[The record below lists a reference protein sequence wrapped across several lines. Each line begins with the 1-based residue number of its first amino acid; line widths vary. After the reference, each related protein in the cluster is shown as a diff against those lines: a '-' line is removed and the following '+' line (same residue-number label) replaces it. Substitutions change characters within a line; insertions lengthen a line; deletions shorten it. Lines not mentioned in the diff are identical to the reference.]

1 MRDYEQHRGG
11 GRRFVWMREHD
22 TCKETYDERIRLC
35 FAIYITLG
43 YVIQGLSSQLQHRR
57 TIFLVRDSEGCP
69 LFRQASTDVL
79 TTGVTDDDDVPCSCA
94 GVALSL
100 RDLRFWHDIGIQ
112 LEVREQIVRKPLG
125 NRHGAVQSSPRD
137 HDFEPSGGAQD

>member
-1 MRDYEQHRGG
+1 MNSIVEEGEDLCGCVNMTPV
-11 GRRFVWMREHD
+11 RRRMMNESGSALH
-22 TCKETYDERIRLC
+22 
-35 FAIYITLG
+35 YITLG
-43 YVIQGLSSQLQHRR
+43 YVIQGLSPQLQHRR
-57 TIFLVRDSEGCP
+57 TIFLVRDGEGCP

-94 GVALSL
+94 GVALQ
-100 RDLRFWHDIGIQ
+100 DLRFWHDIGIQ

-125 NRHGAVQSSPRD
+125 DRHGAVQSSSRD